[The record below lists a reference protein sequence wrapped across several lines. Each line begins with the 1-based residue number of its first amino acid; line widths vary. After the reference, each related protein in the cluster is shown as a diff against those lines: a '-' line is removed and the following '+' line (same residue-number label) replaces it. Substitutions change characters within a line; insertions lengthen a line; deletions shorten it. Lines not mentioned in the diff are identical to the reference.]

1 MTPKLS
7 DDQLFQMEWDD
18 QNKQAHQYTI
28 ELRGSAELIE
38 VATKVIEMTLARSAD
53 KAAACLMHYE
63 NAMLNKHYGEVNS
76 EAVKTWIPP
85 SFQHK
90 AWLAAMRFR
99 ADHDHVMGLFI
110 GRNGAGIRGLE
121 TSTGCKL
128 RRPDCNISHFLIT
141 GSTASSVNGA
151 LRQVRDR
158 LDWALSQG
166 SGCNEERTLGSPS
179 DRVANFGNV
188 SKRAF
193 CERRETV
200 NMDDSRSES
209 PKKLMSSRVYSEN
222 DSNKRPRFDASVTS
236 RPVTTR
242 KIALRIPWYTDTAKL
257 RSGK

>member
-7 DDQLFQMEWDD
+7 DDQLFQMEWKN
-18 QNKQAHQYTI
+18 QIKLTHQYAV

-38 VATKVIEMTLARSAD
+38 VATKVIEMTLATSAD
-53 KAAACLMHYE
+53 EAAAGLMHYE

-85 SFQHK
+85 SFQRK
-90 AWLAAMRFR
+90 AWLAAIRLR

-110 GRNGAGIRGLE
+110 GRNGAGIRSIQ

-128 RRPDCNISHFLIT
+128 SIVDCSISHFLIT
-141 GSTASSVNGA
+141 GSAASSVNGA

-166 SGCNEERTLGSPS
+166 SGCNGERTLGSPS
-179 DRVANFGNV
+179 DRAANNGNV

-193 CERRETV
+193 RELRETD
-200 NMDDSRSES
+200 NMNVSRSES
-209 PKKLMSSRVYSEN
+209 PKRLMPSRVYSEN